1 MAAPAK
7 AGPASRSIRRSRR
20 SRTSPRLFGSYDAAT
35 FELSLAG
42 RGGEK
47 YSVPVVA
54 TATEPGGGNATTAT
68 ASFSPLGYFTGFKP
82 GDLGKLN
89 HCMGKYIEAV
99 RLRPQDLLVPPG
111 PDPYRHQWQDRV
123 NQARVLEFARQITR
137 SHPAQA
143 IALKAIA
150 EMRYAHVPAAPARQ
164 VERAAVWIA
173 IGAATLLGVIFGIP
187 RRRSS

>member
-35 FELSLAG
+35 FELSLAS
-42 RGGEK
+42 RDGEK

-82 GDLGKLN
+82 GDLGKLDL
-89 HCMGKYIEAV
+89 CMGK
-99 RLRPQDLLVPPG
+99 
-111 PDPYRHQWQDRV
+111 
-123 NQARVLEFARQITR
+123 
-137 SHPAQA
+137 
-143 IALKAIA
+143 
-150 EMRYAHVPAAPARQ
+150 
-164 VERAAVWIA
+164 
-173 IGAATLLGVIFGIP
+173 
-187 RRRSS
+187 

>member
-35 FELSLAG
+35 FELSLAS

-68 ASFSPLGYFTGFKP
+68 ASFSPLGYCTGFKP
-82 GDLGKLN
+82 GDLGKLD
-89 HCMGKYIEAV
+89 HCMVKYIEAV

-143 IALKAIA
+143 VALKAIA

-164 VERAAVWIA
+164 AKRAAVWIA
-173 IGAATLLGVIFGIP
+173 IGAAARLGVIFGIP
-187 RRRSS
+187 RRPSS